1 MTYKVYKSESAK
13 MSENIACFRI
23 RRKKME
29 AKSCKLLVN
38 SILALVT
45 HCSCRGYFMTTTEW
59 E

>member
-1 MTYKVYKSESAK
+1 MTYKVYKSESARLLENRGSLRFLENK
-13 MSENIACFRI
+13 M
-23 RRKKME
+23 KPKT
-29 AKSCKLLVN
+29 CKLLIN